1 MGAVLSHVISWPTL
15 IIALL
20 VFGFAP
26 GALLR
31 IIVLAY
37 PREDARRRELRG
49 ELSNVP
55 RLERLLWVTEQ
66 MELALFEGL
75 GGRIGKTLNR
85 YRIRQRIAERLRAE
99 KDDFL
104 HSSYTVGE
112 HVVGFTMLGIPV
124 YLLIYVHD
132 ATVIITAVAL
142 PLWFTFTM
150 LRAVNYQHAKK
161 KSGRGSSL
169 RTTNR
174 FDTLI
179 LFTLTPAV
187 YLMTT
192 YSFTRDLV
200 MLSSGHFAGGYWA
213 GVFVSLLALW
223 LPWNSLIE
231 AKRDPRIRTALA
243 NAASANR

>member
-37 PREDARRRELRG
+37 PRNDSRRRELRG

-55 RLERLLWVTEQ
+55 RLERLLWVAEQ
-66 MELALFEGL
+66 MELAVFEGL
-75 GGRIGKTLNR
+75 GGRIGKALHR

-99 KDDFL
+99 RDDFL
-104 HSSYTVGE
+104 YSTHTVAD
-112 HVVGFTMLGIPV
+112 HAVAFTILGIPV
-124 YLLIYVHD
+124 YIIVYVYTR
-132 ATVIITAVAL
+132 TVIAIVAL
-142 PLWFTFTM
+142 SVCFAFAT
-150 LRAVNYQHAKK
+150 LRAHIYQRAKK
-161 KSGRGSSL
+161 KREREGSP
-169 RTTNR
+169 RATNR
-174 FDTLI
+174 FDTLT

-187 YLMTT
+187 YLLTV
-192 YSFTRDLV
+192 YSFIRDLV
-200 MLSSGHFAGGYWA
+200 MLSLGHFAGGYWA

-231 AKRDPRIRTALA
+231 AKRAENIRTALA
-243 NAASANR
+243 DAASADR